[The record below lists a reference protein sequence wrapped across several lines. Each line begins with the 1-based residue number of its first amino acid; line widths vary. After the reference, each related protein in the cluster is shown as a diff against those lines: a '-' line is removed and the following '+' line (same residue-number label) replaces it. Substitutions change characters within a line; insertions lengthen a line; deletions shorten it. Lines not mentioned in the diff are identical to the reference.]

1 MPPAV
6 TTAST
11 QLTFAKD
18 IWPIFNSKCGP
29 CHVTQRQGGH
39 NVGSED
45 LGIALEAA
53 IDRQDDILRELRSKA
68 MPPGCSRVGA
78 STDSCVSNAQIDE
91 IDSWYAEGS
100 PP

>member
-1 MPPAV
+1 
-6 TTAST
+6 
-11 QLTFAKD
+11 
-18 IWPIFNSKCGP
+18 
-29 CHVTQRQGGH
+29 
-39 NVGSED
+39 VGSED